1 MKKSLLIT
9 VFISCTSFSL
19 PSHAYKQS
27 IFLEKS
33 HFLSKVFVD
42 NFKSTKNN
50 SILIANLNLGGS
62 GGYGGSGSSGLGSG
76 GSGSSGLGLS
86 LIHI

>member
-19 PSHAYKQS
+19 PSHAYKHS
-27 IFLEKS
+27 IFLENS
-33 HFLSKVFVD
+33 HVLNKVFLD

-50 SILIANLNLGGS
+50 STLIANNLNLGGS
-62 GGYGGSGSSGLGSG
+62 RGSG
-76 GSGSSGLGLS
+76 GSGISGSSGGS
-86 LIHI
+86 GGS